1 MSMLDGLVD
10 AIWSKSSAK
19 LTKKQR
25 DAAARTVVNN
35 FSYGCALVSVSPIP
49 FSDALVM
56 LPFQSMM
63 VMSVGHIYG
72 RKITSAGAKE
82 LVAELGATAGAGLL
96 ARQGIKALL
105 PVLGPMLTMPAAFAA
120 NWAIGRVAMAH
131 FEDPEAS
138 RERLVRVYAEAKEEA
153 ATLFSRAALEKL
165 RTRTTTR
172 RRAKK
177 AKTAGAGRRRQRAR

>member
-1 MSMLDGLVD
+1 MLDGLVD
-10 AIWSKSSAK
+10 AIWSKTSAK

-25 DAAARTVVNN
+25 EAAARTVVNN

-72 RKITSAGAKE
+72 RKITTAGARE
-82 LVAELGATAGAGLL
+82 LLVELGATASAGLL

-131 FEDPEAS
+131 FEDPAGS
-138 RERLVRVYAEAKEEA
+138 RERLRQVYADAKEEA
-153 ATLFSRAALEKL
+153 ATLFSRSALEKL
-165 RTRTTTR
+165 RVRTSAP
-172 RRAKK
+172 RRAKR
-177 AKTAGAGRRRQRAR
+177 AKRAPARRRRRR